1 MRRRLMVLVVTAM
14 MLAMMAAAPA
24 MADPGGQGEGL
35 GRGVGGGNFLNPD
48 NGQRNAFGGGQLNNP
63 NCRGQPGCDPI
74 GGGQL
79 NNPNPNAAR
88 GIATAVA
95 NTTKHGECPVWAAI
109 PWCP

>member
-1 MRRRLMVLVVTAM
+1 MRRILMLVTVALVM
-14 MLAMMAAAPA
+14 SAMMAAAPA

-35 GRGVGGGNFLNPD
+35 GRGVGGGNFVNPD
-48 NGQRNAFGGGQLNNP
+48 NGQHNAF
-63 NCRGQPGCDPI
+63 

-95 NTTKHGECPVWAAI
+95 NTTKHGECPVWAA
-109 PWCP
+109 PWCLNNK